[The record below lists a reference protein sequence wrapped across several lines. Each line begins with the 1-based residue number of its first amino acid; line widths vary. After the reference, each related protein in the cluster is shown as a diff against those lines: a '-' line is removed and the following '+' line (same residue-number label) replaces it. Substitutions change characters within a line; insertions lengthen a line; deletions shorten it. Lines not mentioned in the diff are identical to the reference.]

1 MNGLSYLECHVMTST
16 VSRLLGRFHRDE
28 RGAIAFMFAF
38 MLPAVMGLITVGI
51 DYAMGSR
58 DRVLLQSAI
67 DGAALAAGRSVLFTD
82 PQIAA
87 LINAQVQANYTN
99 HVGRTPVVSFTR
111 GDGVVAV
118 TASDEVPRLM
128 PLLLVADG
136 AKIAIS
142 ANSEVRWGVRDV
154 EIALVLDNTGSM
166 SSSSKMT
173 ELKRAL
179 CGQPDCASTT
189 PSSGF
194 VKIIKDAANR
204 DDQFRVGLVPF
215 DTMVRMP
222 LNIQQEVNSAAM
234 TAATFPAPT
243 GAGYCT
249 HASIPNDALRYR
261 WFRFA
266 SRDKDATA
274 SWLNAT
280 GVNVGSGCG
289 TGRATPATWQ
299 GCVWDRD
306 MALNLDTSDAMPSIP
321 VVADLH
327 PAVNCRTT
335 ALARIKPLEDIRT
348 SSAALI
354 DALRVMTPSGN
365 TNIKIGVAWGMALLS
380 SVEPFTEAAVADSD
394 VSKFM
399 ILLTDGDNTEAK
411 NSTNLDARTL
421 AACTEAKARGITIY
435 AIRVINGNATLLS
448 NCASSTSHYKSV
460 SNAADLKPVFEK
472 IAREIGALRLSR

>member
-1 MNGLSYLECHVMTST
+1 MRKNLSRVL
-16 VSRLLGRFHRDE
+16 RRFRRDE
-28 RGAIAFMFAF
+28 RGLVAFLFAF

-51 DYAMGSR
+51 DYSMASR

-67 DGAALAAGRSVLFTD
+67 DGAALAAARSPALTD

-87 LINAQVQANYTN
+87 LINAQISANYSQQ
-99 HVGRTPVVSFTR
+99 VQRTPTVSYAR

-118 TASDEVPRLM
+118 TASDQVPRLM
-128 PLLLVADG
+128 PLLLVPDG
-136 AKIAIS
+136 SNVAINAS
-142 ANSEVRWGVRDV
+142 SEVRWGVKNV

-166 SSSSKMT
+166 SSSNKMT

-194 VKIIKDAANR
+194 VRIIKDVAIR
-204 DDQFRVGLVPF
+204 DNQFRVGIVPF
-215 DTMVRMP
+215 DTVVRVP
-222 LNIQQEVNSAAM
+222 LNMQLEVNAAAM
-234 TAATFPAPT
+234 SPATFPAPA

-249 HASIPNDALRYR
+249 HASVPNDALRYS

-266 SRDKDATA
+266 PRDKDTNA

-280 GVNVGSGCG
+280 GVNVGTGCG

-306 MALNLDTSDAMPSIP
+306 MALNLDTSDAMPTIP

-335 ALARIKPLEDIRT
+335 ALARIKPLDDIRT

-354 DALRVMTPSGN
+354 EAIRVMTPSGN

-380 SVEPFTEAAVADSD
+380 SAEPFTEAAVASSD
-394 VSKFM
+394 ISKFM

-411 NSTNLDARTL
+411 DSSNLDARTL
-421 AACTEAKARGITIY
+421 AACTAAKARGITVY
-435 AIRVINGNATLLS
+435 AIRVINGNATLLA
-448 NCASSTSHYKSV
+448 NCATSASHYKSV
-460 SNAADLKPVFEK
+460 SNAAELTPVFEK
-472 IAREIGALRLSR
+472 IAREIGALRISH